1 MRYSFSLLI
10 GLIFLISTDLL
21 AGSYDSLRLE
31 SRGGQSIVIHEVEAG
46 ETIFGLSRR
55 YGASVNEI
63 KEASSLSENT
73 LSIGQILSIPIM
85 LTEPIEK
92 VDTLDQFQIHEVT
105 TGETLYGIS
114 RQYGLTVAELKTLND
129 MADNELKLGA
139 QLIVGQKSENNEVA
153 DEHVVA
159 VETSGEVELIT
170 DSLPG
175 NVHVVGA
182 GETIYSIARRYGVDV
197 QELRQ
202 ANELSSNNISIDQR
216 LTIPFEIA
224 GIEEIA
230 DSLAAQAIAVAE
242 KPSDIDSTNAAII
255 TTPEELPKYGNS
267 DKRDTT
273 NLVPGQV
280 IEEGF
285 AMKIE
290 NAPKTRKYL
299 ALHRT
304 VPIGTIM
311 QVRNQMNNQS
321 IFVRVVGK
329 LPDTGPNKKV
339 LIRLTNQAFERLGA
353 IDPKIPVEVAYMRE

>member
-1 MRYSFSLLI
+1 MRYSFGLLI
-10 GLIFLISTDLL
+10 GLVFMISTDLL

-31 SRGGQSIVIHEVEAG
+31 SRGDQRIVIHEVEAG

-55 YGASVNEI
+55 YGASVDEI
-63 KEASSLSENT
+63 KRASSLSENT
-73 LSIGQILSIPIM
+73 LSIGQILSVPIGQAASM
-85 LTEPIEK
+85 PE
-92 VDTLDQFQIHEVT
+92 VDTLDNYLTHEVT

-129 MADNELKLGA
+129 MADNALELGTL
-139 QLIVGQKSENNEVA
+139 LIVGQKSVNNEILDDSA
-153 DEHVVA
+153 DD
-159 VETSGEVELIT
+159 TSGEVELIA

-175 NVHVVGA
+175 NVHIVGA

-197 QELRQ
+197 QELRE
-202 ANELSSNNISIDQR
+202 ANKLTSNNISIDQR

-224 GIEEIA
+224 GVDELA
-230 DSLAAQAIAVAE
+230 DSVSSQSIAVAE
-242 KPSDIDSTNAAII
+242 GVVGDSTRQDMVTSA
-255 TTPEELPKYGNS
+255 EELPRYGNS

-329 LPDTGPNKKV
+329 LPATGPNKNV

>member
-1 MRYSFSLLI
+1 MQYKISLII
-10 GLIFLISTDLL
+10 GLVFLISTDLL
-21 AGSYDSLRLE
+21 AGTYDSLRLE
-31 SRGGQSIVIHEVEAG
+31 TKGEQRVVIHEVEAG

-55 YGASVNEI
+55 YGASVEDI
-63 KEASSLSENT
+63 KESNSQSGNGLKIGQLLAIPTLSE
-73 LSIGQILSIPIM
+73 
-85 LTEPIEK
+85 EPIAATDAPTNY
-92 VDTLDQFQIHEVT
+92 VNHEVV

-129 MADNELKLGA
+129 MTDNALEVGA
-139 QLIVGQKSENNEVA
+139 ELIVGQRLVDSEA
-153 DEHVVA
+153 DSPPIA
-159 VETSGEVELIT
+159 VSPAQAELKP
-170 DSLPG
+170 DSLPENTHIIG
-175 NVHVVGA
+175 P

-197 QELRQ
+197 QELRE
-202 ANELSSNNISIDQR
+202 ANGLESNSISIDQR
-216 LTIPFEIA
+216 LIIPFEIA
-224 GIEEIA
+224 GVEDASIIVVA
-230 DSLAAQAIAVAE
+230 DTAIVNDTISVSE
-242 KPSDIDSTNAAII
+242 SDVL
-255 TTPEELPKYGNS
+255 PEQVKYGNS

-273 NLVPGQV
+273 NLIPGQM

-304 VPIGTIM
+304 VPIGTII

-339 LIRLTNQAFERLGA
+339 LIRLTLQAFDRLGA
-353 IDPKIPVEVAYMRE
+353 IDPKIPVELAYMRE

>member
-1 MRYSFSLLI
+1 MRYSFGLLI
-10 GLIFLISTDLL
+10 GLVFMISTDLL
-21 AGSYDSLRLE
+21 SGSYDSLRLE
-31 SRGGQSIVIHEVEAG
+31 SRGDQRIVIHQVEAG

-55 YGASVNEI
+55 YGASVDEI
-63 KEASSLSENT
+63 KRASSLSENT
-73 LSIGQILSIPIM
+73 LSIGQILSVPIGQAASM
-85 LTEPIEK
+85 PE
-92 VDTLDQFQIHEVT
+92 VDTLDNYLTHEVT
-105 TGETLYGIS
+105 AGETLYGIS

-129 MADNELKLGA
+129 MADNTLELGTL
-139 QLIVGQKSENNEVA
+139 LIVGQKSENNEVL
-153 DEHVVA
+153 DDSSEDK
-159 VETSGEVELIT
+159 SGEVELIA

-197 QELRQ
+197 QELRE
-202 ANELSSNNISIDQR
+202 ANKLTSNNISIDQR

-224 GIEEIA
+224 GVDEIA
-230 DSLAAQAIAVAE
+230 TGDSAQSIAVAG
-242 KPSDIDSTNAAII
+242 DSNSVEVISP
-255 TTPEELPKYGNS
+255 PEELPRYGNS

-285 AMKIE
+285 AMRIE

-339 LIRLTNQAFERLGA
+339 LIRLTDQAFERLGA